1 MSLDVFHLLFFS
13 LVVKKII
20 CGRLKRVLSSFQF
33 VIAISSVESVTMAD
47 NEKSDL
53 IVLKQGSKGKEFI
66 FNGFALEK
74 ITIEATMVRNFM
86 EIEIRWSFNRDTI
99 FYCMMMFLESLK
111 NWQIQLLV
119 LSENY

>member
-33 VIAISSVESVTMAD
+33 VIAISSVESVTMAN

-53 IVLKQGSKGKEFI
+53 IVFKQGSKGKEFI

-74 ITIEATMVRNFM
+74 ITMEATMVRNFYG
-86 EIEIRWSFNRDTI
+86 NRNST
-99 FYCMMMFLESLK
+99 CSLVEF
-111 NWQIQLLV
+111 Q
-119 LSENY
+119 